1 MALSRS
7 LGHVLSII
15 DGLNAQANRLSSSS
29 SYTSQSHLIAILDG
43 MISQSQ
49 RLIHELDTIT
59 IVLELMKTN
68 AEEITALK
76 YYGDDGSAGG
86 DGEMKVNYFASNKIS
101 HASSILDGLLVQGKR
116 LEDAITTLLTSHEA
130 NEMIVRRDADAQ
142 IIHLLSILD
151 GLNVQA
157 LRLQYD
163 SGGDGSGNDNTIFAV
178 LDEINA
184 KATRALL

>member
-29 SYTSQSHLIAILDG
+29 SYTSQSNLIAILDG
-43 MISQSQ
+43 MVCQSR

-86 DGEMKVNYFASNKIS
+86 DGEMKVNYFASNEIS

-116 LEDAITTLLTSHEA
+116 LEDAITTLLTSYEA

-142 IIHLLSILD
+142 IVHLLSILD

>member
-1 MALSRS
+1 M
-7 LGHVLSII
+7 VC
-15 DGLNAQANRLSSSS
+15 
-29 SYTSQSHLIAILDG
+29 
-43 MISQSQ
+43 QSQ

-59 IVLELMKTN
+59 IVLESIKTN
-68 AEEITALK
+68 AEEITASK
-76 YYGDDGSAGG
+76 YYGDGGAGG
-86 DGEMKVNYFASNKIS
+86 DGEMKVNYFVSNKIS

-116 LEDAITTLLTSHEA
+116 LENAIATLSTSYEA

-142 IIHLLSILD
+142 IVHLLSILD

-163 SGGDGSGNDNTIFAV
+163 IIGGGSGSNDNTIFAV